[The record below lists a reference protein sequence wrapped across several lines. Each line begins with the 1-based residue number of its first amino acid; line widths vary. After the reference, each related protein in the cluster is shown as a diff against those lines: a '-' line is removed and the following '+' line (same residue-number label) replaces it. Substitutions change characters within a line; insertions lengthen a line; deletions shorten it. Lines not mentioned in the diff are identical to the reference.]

1 MKNLNNLSKV
11 FLFICFLSGILW
23 LGSYIARITLAYQ
36 LFQGNDFALNSY
48 ITNQNLSGIFITL
61 NAGIILESTLYIAFI
76 ITLIFFIIFSKI
88 NLKNNGWLLIVLL
101 IVFVTLPFEIYLKTI
116 DYKIIMTMNAGVFS
130 NSDILQ
136 LYIRRFKVLGSFP
149 IVETLSY
156 FAVLYFILFKPFKA
170 KSEILN
176 EN

>member
-1 MKNLNNLSKV
+1 
-11 FLFICFLSGILW
+11 
-23 LGSYIARITLAYQ
+23 
-36 LFQGNDFALNSY
+36 
-48 ITNQNLSGIFITL
+48 
-61 NAGIILESTLYIAFI
+61 
-76 ITLIFFIIFSKI
+76 
-88 NLKNNGWLLIVLL
+88 
-101 IVFVTLPFEIYLKTI
+101 
-116 DYKIIMTMNAGVFS
+116 MTMNAGVFS